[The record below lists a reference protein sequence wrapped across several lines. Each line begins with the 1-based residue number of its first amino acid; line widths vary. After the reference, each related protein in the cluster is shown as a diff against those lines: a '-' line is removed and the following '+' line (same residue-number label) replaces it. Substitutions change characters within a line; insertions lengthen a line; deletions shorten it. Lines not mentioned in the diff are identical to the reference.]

1 MMTIKSYP
9 AWKSTEPQML
19 SVFSMTKPFTSPNA
33 KTIIGKMN
41 ISSGAIYVAP
51 RWGIAKT
58 RDVTKTD
65 AVAPKRGLSFPREI
79 PLNHNSS
86 IKAFAK
92 MKTRIQGM
100 EETIVFRLTPEAV
113 IPSLDGAFD

>member
-1 MMTIKSYP
+1 MTIKSHP
-9 AWKSTEPQML
+9 AWKSTEPQIL
-19 SVFSMTKPFTSPNA
+19 SVFSMTNPFTSPSA

-41 ISSGAIYVAP
+41 ISIGAIYVAP
-51 RWGIAKT
+51 MWGIAKT

-65 AVAPKRGLSFPREI
+65 AVDPKREFSFPRKI

-86 IKAFAK
+86 IKEFAK

-113 IPSLDGAFD
+113 IPSLDGALD